1 MMLADDGC
9 TEYKSGSDISNGY
22 SLIGNR
28 LCPPGKGPS
37 TSISIKTVEVN
48 GKTVSS
54 DQVNIPDL
62 KFDSFGN
69 KISDKKNC
77 FPFCSTSG

>member
-37 TSISIKTVEVN
+37 TSVSIKTVEVN

-54 DQVNIPDL
+54 DQVNIPDIN
-62 KFDSFGN
+62 FGN
-69 KISDKKNC
+69 NISDKKDC